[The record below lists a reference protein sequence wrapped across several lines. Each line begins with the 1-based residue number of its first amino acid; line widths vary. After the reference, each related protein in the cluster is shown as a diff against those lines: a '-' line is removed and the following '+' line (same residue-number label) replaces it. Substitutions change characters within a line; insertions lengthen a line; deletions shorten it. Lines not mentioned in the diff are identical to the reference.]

1 MKLSVLFRRDADRFC
16 EGAQIITVVVE
27 ATGLAGFRDGA
38 ALIEQRFGQ
47 GDALCGDVFVDGIDI
62 AKNPDMVRQ
71 KIGFLTSEL
80 KLEDFFTPNY
90 LYDYF
95 SALHKIEKTLSEQR
109 KNYLFKKFGIEDFKE
124 VKRKLSAR
132 ELEFMDNISVKW
144 LPEDINTRGEGSH
157 NGNNYLAY
165 TFYLENKGSDTIN
178 YWYEIFIDDVIKN
191 VDDAIRVMVFRN
203 DDKKIYAKPNKT
215 TGEAENG
222 TEKFYSSSEVLV
234 EGRQEFKPGD
244 IDRFTIVIF
253 LEGDDPD
260 CLDNLIGGEMK
271 MHMDIT
277 EEHIKQK

>member
-1 MKLSVLFRRDADRFC
+1 MKRKKEGKKEKETLSKEQVKLNSDKIKERNKRIRNIKISVLV
-16 EGAQIITVVVE
+16 IILFLIIIYFLLRVVYETGDFTVSLDPNFAKKQGLIMYE
-27 ATGLAGFRDGA
+27 HQEEKEDKRILKAT
-38 ALIEQRFGQ
+38 
-47 GDALCGDVFVDGIDI
+47 
-62 AKNPDMVRQ
+62 K
-71 KIGFLTSEL
+71 
-80 KLEDFFTPNY
+80 
-90 LYDYF
+90 
-95 SALHKIEKTLSEQR
+95 
-109 KNYLFKKFGIEDFKE
+109 
-124 VKRKLSAR
+124 
-132 ELEFMDNISVKW
+132 LEFMDNISVKW

-277 EEHIKQK
+277 EEHIKQE